1 MKTIDSFR
9 DENEFLSN
17 FYLVDVE
24 YEGLIYPS
32 TEHAYQ
38 AAKSLEDKV
47 RKTVRD
53 AKNSAGAPDCG
64 RAKKMGRKL
73 TCRKDWEYVKR
84 DVMLALLRKK
94 FAQPKLR
101 TELINTGRAKLVE
114 GNWWGDTYW
123 GVCKGKGKNWLGRLL
138 MKVREELLEQA
149 YDKHDPLKSDD
160 KVKRSVTLHS
170 KTDKFLDEEAVRLG
184 KTKEEVI
191 RDIIL
196 HYEVMPDR
204 LQR

>member
-1 MKTIDSFR
+1 
-9 DENEFLSN
+9 
-17 FYLVDVE
+17 
-24 YEGLIYPS
+24 
-32 TEHAYQ
+32 
-38 AAKSLEDKV
+38 
-47 RKTVRD
+47 
-53 AKNSAGAPDCG
+53 
-64 RAKKMGRKL
+64 
-73 TCRKDWEYVKR
+73 
-84 DVMLALLRKK
+84 
-94 FAQPKLR
+94 
-101 TELINTGRAKLVE
+101 
-114 GNWWGDTYW
+114 
-123 GVCKGKGKNWLGRLL
+123 